1 MPTSDECKNTSDELY
16 GYIAKLLADQPFF
29 KNLVGGLKA
38 GNVEISMFRK
48 LVNKKNRGGM
58 DRRDRS
64 VYSASR
70 QRYPPSVAVY

>member
-38 GNVEISMFRK
+38 GSTRSKRVFCLSTTLSAVRRGILRSSMR
-48 LVNKKNRGGM
+48 
-58 DRRDRS
+58 
-64 VYSASR
+64 
-70 QRYPPSVAVY
+70 